1 VKAKTG
7 TGKTLGFLIPSVEVL
22 LRRPPLVDAIQCLI
36 MSPTRELA
44 LQIANEAESLLTFNQ
59 KVKKVVTV
67 VGGTNINSDKKH
79 LSGKVD
85 FLVATPGNSSGV
97 YICNLIVNYLR
108 HGNLICT
115 GRLIDLLE
123 NFAGFSE
130 RLRSLRVLIFDEADQ
145 LLDMGFRP
153 AIETILKHVPPKV

>member
-1 VKAKTG
+1 MKAKTG

-97 YICNLIVNYLR
+97 YICNSIVNYLR
-108 HGNLICT
+108 HGNFHVYRASHRPPGELR
-115 GRLIDLLE
+115 GLLREASQPASVDLRRGGSALGHGVSPG
-123 NFAGFSE
+123 N
-130 RLRSLRVLIFDEADQ
+130 
-145 LLDMGFRP
+145 
-153 AIETILKHVPPKV
+153 